1 MASQSRIA
9 TNRIPIT
16 PELHEELREFRDGLK
31 VSFNEAIELML
42 RELKQEDDAYT
53 AGKKLRQKVMKQQ
66 KVS

>member
-31 VSFNEAIELML
+31 LSFSEAIAVLLAEA
-42 RELKQEDDAYT
+42 KQGDDAYT
-53 AGKKLRQKVMKQQ
+53 AGKRLRKKLASKERA
-66 KVS
+66 